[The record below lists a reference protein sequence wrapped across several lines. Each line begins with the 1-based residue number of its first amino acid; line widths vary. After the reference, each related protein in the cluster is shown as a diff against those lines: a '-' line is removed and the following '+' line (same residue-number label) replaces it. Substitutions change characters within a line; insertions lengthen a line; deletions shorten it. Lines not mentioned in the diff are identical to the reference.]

1 MQQRMSEPHVVIVGG
16 GFSGTAVAIHLLREA
31 ARPLR
36 ISIIEPRHALGLG
49 VAYSATDPAH
59 RINVPAARMQLA
71 GDDDGAFDRWY
82 RRYGDFPQDPQ
93 ALLADGSVYPQRGAF
108 GRYLQATLA
117 AEARAHRGRVVH
129 LQDRAVGWQDGRVVT
144 EKGERL
150 LPDSLVLAIS
160 HPPPQLPGAV
170 CELAAH
176 PRLIANP
183 WQSGAL
189 AAIPASARVA
199 IMGTALSMGDVVAS
213 LERLGHQGE
222 IIAFSRHGL
231 LSRPNAPINL
241 PKWTADYLAGTLR
254 QRLARIR
261 QDIRRAAEQGLP
273 WQVVLD
279 TVRSQGQAIWQQ
291 MSETEKRQFLRHLRR
306 FWDVHRYRIAPQ
318 VSQAI
323 AARQRAGLL
332 RVQAARLNA
341 VTAEGDAL
349 RLQLQPRGGQPQFET
364 VDYLVLTTG
373 PAHSQLISSQP
384 FFRALEQAGM
394 IRADAL
400 GMGIEVDAQSQPAG
414 CTLPIWVAGPAARGR
429 FGELMGL
436 PQVAD
441 HAQQVA
447 QSVLER
453 LDCRQLALS

>member
-1 MQQRMSEPHVVIVGG
+1 MQQRMSEPHVVIIGG

-31 ARPLR
+31 AQPLR

-82 RRYGDFPQDPQ
+82 RRHGDFPQDPQ
-93 ALLADGSVYPQRGAF
+93 AQLADGSVYPQRGAF
-108 GRYLQATLA
+108 GRYLQATLT
-117 AEARAHRGRVVH
+117 AETRTHRGRVVH
-129 LQDRAVGWQDGRVVT
+129 IQDRAVGWQDGRVVT
-144 EKGERL
+144 EKGDRL
-150 LPDSLVLAIS
+150 RPDSLVLAIS

-170 CELAAH
+170 RELAAH

-231 LSRPNAPINL
+231 LSRPNAPTNL
-241 PKWTADYLAGTLR
+241 PKWTEDYLAGTLR
-254 QRLARIR
+254 QRLANIR
-261 QDIRRAAEQGLP
+261 RDIHRAAEQGLP

-279 TVRSQGQAIWQQ
+279 AVRSQGQAIWQQ
-291 MSETEKRQFLRHLRR
+291 MSEAEKRQFLRHLRR

-341 VTAEGDAL
+341 VTAQGDAL
-349 RLQLQPRGGQPQFET
+349 RLQLQPRGGQPQSET

-373 PAHSQLISSQP
+373 PAHSQLISRQP

-400 GMGIEVDAQSQPAG
+400 GMGIEVDAQSQPVDS
-414 CTLPIWVAGPAARGR
+414 TLPIWVAGPAARGR

-441 HAQQVA
+441 HAQRVA
-447 QSVLER
+447 QSVLEK